1 MYLMPVNGA
10 VEFTR
15 EAHQLRL
22 RTSPS
27 TEQMRNVAGTL
38 HPYYKDFIS
47 ADELLKSKETPDHN
61 VPGLS
66 LYDRMMFKAAQVLEG
81 RPKFK
86 QRQNA
91 VRQLTRKQSGSIPAY
106 LGDLRGETLD
116 NEMHVLYRLP
126 QDTIDIRRSYPKHR
140 WKSFEKKREAIA
152 AAKEEETRVMDR
164 SLEAITSADT
174 LTAIKENR
182 IFPDVRTTTDLEK
195 LHTFDPSNGPAL
207 TQGEQVELYLSERD
221 THEERSLRR
230 ITSTPSMRN
239 EVLKEAQKQ
248 GITYTRP
255 NEFHGT
261 SSQGVRSIEELRK
274 LPSQLQKN
282 IFHL

>member
-1 MYLMPVNGA
+1 
-10 VEFTR
+10 
-15 EAHQLRL
+15 
-22 RTSPS
+22 
-27 TEQMRNVAGTL
+27 
-38 HPYYKDFIS
+38 
-47 ADELLKSKETPDHN
+47 
-61 VPGLS
+61 
-66 LYDRMMFKAAQVLEG
+66 
-81 RPKFK
+81 
-86 QRQNA
+86 
-91 VRQLTRKQSGSIPAY
+91 
-106 LGDLRGETLD
+106 LRGETLD